1 MQTRSILLL
10 PIGAIIISV
19 IAINYPWL
27 LADYGK
33 AIVPMLGVVMFTMG
47 MTLKPADFKRIFE
60 EPILIVIGVCLQYI
74 LMPLIAWSL
83 SLLLDLPVLLATG
96 LILVGACPGGTASNV
111 ICFLARGNV
120 ALSISLTAV
129 STLLA
134 AMLTPLIMLFYAD
147 QSIDVPVLNMMKNLL
162 LIVVVPVLSGV
173 LINSLFQQ
181 RIQRVKL
188 FLPLISV
195 SFIIFII
202 GVIVAKN
209 QTHITELGIL
219 LFVAVVLHNLLG
231 LITGYSIP
239 KLMGYDEAVCK
250 TISIEVGMQNSG
262 LAVVLANQYFTT
274 LAALPGALFSIWHN
288 ISGSV
293 MAVIWSNNKAAS
305 TDLQKHD

>member
-1 MQTRSILLL
+1 MKTRSILCL

-19 IAINYPWL
+19 IAINYPSL

-33 AIVPMLGVVMFTMG
+33 AIVPMLGIVMFAMG
-47 MTLKPADFKRIFE
+47 MTLKPSDFKRIFE
-60 EPILIVIGVCLQYI
+60 EPVLIVIGVCLQYI

-120 ALSISLTAV
+120 ALSISLTAI
-129 STLLA
+129 SSLLA
-134 AMLTPLIMLFYAD
+134 AVLTPLIMLFYAD
-147 QSIDVPVLNMMKNLL
+147 QSIDVPVLSMMKSLL
-162 LIVVVPVLSGV
+162 LIVVAPVLCGV
-173 LINSLFQQ
+173 LINSLYHQ
-181 RIQRVKL
+181 RIQTVKL
-188 FLPLISV
+188 FLPLLSV
-195 SFIIFII
+195 SFIILII

-209 QTHITELGIL
+209 QAHITELGVL
-219 LFVAVVLHNLLG
+219 LFVAVALHNLLG

-239 KLMGYDEAVCK
+239 KLMGYDEAICK

-274 LAALPGALFSIWHN
+274 LAALPGVLFSIWHN
-288 ISGSV
+288 ISGSI
-293 MAVIWSNNKAAS
+293 MAVIWSNNKAG
-305 TDLQKHD
+305 

>member
-1 MQTRSILLL
+1 MKTRSILCL

-19 IAINYPWL
+19 IAINYPSL

-33 AIVPMLGVVMFTMG
+33 AIVPMLGIVMFAMG
-47 MTLKPADFKRIFE
+47 MTLKPSDFKRIFE
-60 EPILIVIGVCLQYI
+60 EPVLIVIGVCLQYI

-120 ALSISLTAV
+120 ALSISLTAI
-129 STLLA
+129 SSLLA
-134 AMLTPLIMLFYAD
+134 AVLTPLIMLFYAD
-147 QSIDVPVLNMMKNLL
+147 QSIDVPVLSMMKSLL
-162 LIVVVPVLSGV
+162 LIVVAPVLCGV
-173 LINSLFQQ
+173 LINSLYHQ

-188 FLPLISV
+188 FLPLLSV
-195 SFIIFII
+195 SFIILII

-209 QTHITELGIL
+209 QAHITELGVL
-219 LFVAVVLHNLLG
+219 LFVAVALHNLLG

-239 KLMGYDEAVCK
+239 KLMGYDEAICK

-274 LAALPGALFSIWHN
+274 LAALPGVLFSIWHN
-288 ISGSV
+288 ISGSI
-293 MAVIWSNNKAAS
+293 MAVIWSNNKAG
-305 TDLQKHD
+305 